1 LSRKVNDNFYASY
14 EYYITSRAATPAL
27 GWLMP
32 WPKVTAQ
39 AVTWPIEPFWRLS
52 PSWPVALGRSRPTLG
67 GVGVPGAGER
77 QVLFVLAQTDTRVF
91 PG

>member
-1 LSRKVNDNFYASY
+1 MTIFMPVMNIILP
-14 EYYITSRAATPAL
+14 RALPPPRLAGL
-27 GWLMP
+27 CLD
-32 WPKVTAQ
+32 PKVTAQ